1 MRFHSHVGSLDD
13 LHFPALFA
21 RIDTRRGYPALA
33 QVDIARAVVM
43 ELLRTTARFEVE
55 VVAYCVMPDHVALLL
70 AGRVPTADPRAALR
84 RWKQVSGS
92 AHRERTGRT
101 LWQPRC
107 AEWPIED
114 VPKLWEVAAYL
125 VLEPVRRRMAR
136 RVEEYRWLSAPP
148 AVLTHLASRGR
159 VPQAPEWW
167 PEAGSVS
174 AARRS
179 GRSSPRSATTRPAPS
194 AHRRSTAPPAD

>member
-1 MRFHSHVGSLDD
+1 MRLHSHVGSLDD
-13 LHFPALFA
+13 LHLPAVCA
-21 RIDTRRGYPALA
+21 RVDTRDGYPALA

-55 VVAYCVMPDHVALLL
+55 VVAYCVMPDHFVSLF
-70 AGRVPTADPRAALR
+70 AGRIQNADQRGALR

-107 AEWPIED
+107 AEWLIND
-114 VPKLWEVAAYL
+114 VPNLWEVAAYL
-125 VLEPVRRRMAR
+125 VLEPVRRRMVR
-136 RVEEYRWLSAPP
+136 SVEDYRWLSAPP
-148 AVLTHLASRGR
+148 SVLAHLASRGR
-159 VPQAPEWW
+159 APLAPEWW
-167 PEAGSVS
+167 PAEESGAPI

-179 GRSSPRSATTRPAPS
+179 GRSSPR
-194 AHRRSTAPPAD
+194 